1 MNKAYV
7 LRITGNCNEDI
18 VFNKKCYY
26 TSLKRR
32 FSKGDSVFFLMK
44 KEVDSFIGYG
54 IIDGVKELVDI
65 TDPEEREFCI
75 NNKWYTKIEFNEI
88 NRFTKPLPLRLVFPG
103 LHRMG
108 RLLHGLE
115 LNKIEVR
122 RIFDLERICEEE
134 PELWEEY
141 IGMTR
146 RTKTL

>member
-1 MNKAYV
+1 
-7 LRITGNCNEDI
+7 
-18 VFNKKCYY
+18 
-26 TSLKRR
+26 
-32 FSKGDSVFFLMK
+32 MK